1 DAAVKGFQYP
11 NVMWGVPPLHKSQ
24 AYICIG
30 RPNHE
35 KSLKRITIA
44 IALILSLATLSS
56 GILTHATS
64 KTYDTTTLAGKL
76 ASVNDTPGL
85 YFSLSDF
92 LQEEAD
98 TSDQASP
105 PSPAPPT
112 PPPPLPS
119 PPLSGTPLQPPPPP
133 TTPPHTRTPPNEPA
147 APPHPPPPTP
157 PG

>member
-1 DAAVKGFQYP
+1 MS
-11 NVMWGVPPLHKSQ
+11 NVPPLHKSQ
-24 AYICIG
+24 AYICKG
-30 RPNHE
+30 GPSHE

-98 TSDQASP
+98 TSDHAP
-105 PSPAPPT
+105 APSPRTPSTPPCLLARPRDPLIA
-112 PPPPLPS
+112 PPPPASL
-119 PPLSGTPLQPPPPP
+119 LQ
-133 TTPPHTRTPPNEPA
+133 
-147 APPHPPPPTP
+147 
-157 PG
+157 

>member
-1 DAAVKGFQYP
+1 R
-11 NVMWGVPPLHKSQ
+11 L
-24 AYICIG
+24 
-30 RPNHE
+30 NHE

-98 TSDQASP
+98 TSDQA
-105 PSPAPPT
+105 
-112 PPPPLPS
+112 
-119 PPLSGTPLQPPPPP
+119 
-133 TTPPHTRTPPNEPA
+133 
-147 APPHPPPPTP
+147 PPPTP
-157 PG
+157 STPITPPFVLSRPLHANTAQPPALPLNQHLNHAPHTTPPRATNP

>member
-98 TSDQASP
+98 TSDQAP
-105 PSPAPPT
+105 TPTPATPLT
-112 PPPPLPS
+112 PPPVLSRPLPRHS
-119 PPLSGTPLQPPPPP
+119 VQPPPP
-133 TTPPHTRTPPNEPA
+133 TATPALNSPPPNKPA
-147 APPHPPPPTP
+147 VAVDP
-157 PG
+157 

>member
-1 DAAVKGFQYP
+1 MS
-11 NVMWGVPPLHKSQ
+11 NVPPLHKSQ
-24 AYICIG
+24 AYICKG
-30 RPNHE
+30 GPSHE

-92 LQEEAD
+92 LQEAAD
-98 TSDQASP
+98 TSDLSP
-105 PSPAPPT
+105 PPPPAPPT
-112 PPPPLPS
+112 TQTFFLPPPPH
-119 PPLSGTPLQPPPPP
+119 
-133 TTPPHTRTPPNEPA
+133 TPP
-147 APPHPPPPTP
+147 
-157 PG
+157 

>member
-1 DAAVKGFQYP
+1 MS
-11 NVMWGVPPLHKSQ
+11 NVPPLHKSQ
-24 AYICIG
+24 AYICKG
-30 RPNHE
+30 GPSHE

-98 TSDQASP
+98 IRDQATTPSPVTPITPTFVLSSP
-105 PSPAPPT
+105 PHANN
-112 PPPPLPS
+112 
-119 PPLSGTPLQPPPPP
+119 LQPP
-133 TTPPHTRTPPNEPA
+133 
-147 APPHPPPPTP
+147 
-157 PG
+157 

>member
-1 DAAVKGFQYP
+1 MS
-11 NVMWGVPPLHKSQ
+11 NVPPLHKSQ
-24 AYICIG
+24 AYICKG
-30 RPNHE
+30 GPSHE

-98 TSDQASP
+98 TSDQD
-105 PSPAPPT
+105 
-112 PPPPLPS
+112 
-119 PPLSGTPLQPPPPP
+119 PPPPP
-133 TTPPHTRTPPNEPA
+133 GTPLTAPLVLSTPP
-147 APPHPPPPTP
+147 
-157 PG
+157 PGNTNHQ

>member
-1 DAAVKGFQYP
+1 MS
-11 NVMWGVPPLHKSQ
+11 NVPPLHKSQ
-24 AYICIG
+24 AYICKG
-30 RPNHE
+30 RLNNE

-98 TSDQASP
+98 TSDQAPP
-105 PSPAPPT
+105 PSPGPPLTPT
-112 PPPPLPS
+112 PP
-119 PPLSGTPLQPPPPP
+119 LSPPPPP
-133 TTPPHTRTPPNEPA
+133 NA
-147 APPHPPPPTP
+147 APPPAPT
-157 PG
+157 

>member
-1 DAAVKGFQYP
+1 MLRNCAVELW
-11 NVMWGVPPLHKSQ
+11 NVPPLNKSQ
-24 AYICIG
+24 AYIRKG
-30 RPNHE
+30 RPNHQ

-92 LQEEAD
+92 LQEEAN
-98 TSDQASP
+98 TSD
-105 PSPAPPT
+105 
-112 PPPPLPS
+112 
-119 PPLSGTPLQPPPPP
+119 QPPPPP
-133 TTPPHTRTPPNEPA
+133 PVPPLTPTFLPPNPPA
-147 APPHPPPPTP
+147 RNT
-157 PG
+157 

>member
-1 DAAVKGFQYP
+1 MS
-11 NVMWGVPPLHKSQ
+11 NVPPLHKSQ
-24 AYICIG
+24 AYIRKG

-92 LQEEAD
+92 LQEEAN
-98 TSDQASP
+98 TSDQAPP
-105 PSPAPPT
+105 PSPGPPITPT
-112 PPPPLPS
+112 PP
-119 PPLSGTPLQPPPPP
+119 LSPPPPP
-133 TTPPHTRTPPNEPA
+133 NA
-147 APPHPPPPTP
+147 APP
-157 PG
+157 

>member
-1 DAAVKGFQYP
+1 MS
-11 NVMWGVPPLHKSQ
+11 NVPPLHKSQ
-24 AYICIG
+24 AYIRKG

-98 TSDQASP
+98 TSDQA
-105 PSPAPPT
+105 
-112 PPPPLPS
+112 
-119 PPLSGTPLQPPPPP
+119 PPPPP
-133 TTPPHTRTPPNEPA
+133 STAKTPTFFLSRPLDCNSRQPPDLTRNQRLNGPPQNEQALADDPN
-147 APPHPPPPTP
+147 HPS
-157 PG
+157 

>member
-1 DAAVKGFQYP
+1 MLRNCAVELW
-11 NVMWGVPPLHKSQ
+11 NVQPFHKSQ
-24 AYICIG
+24 AYIRKG

-98 TSDQASP
+98 TRGQAP
-105 PSPAPPT
+105 APSPAT
-112 PPPPLPS
+112 RRPLPFTPTS
-119 PPLSGTPLQPPPPP
+119 PRAC
-133 TTPPHTRTPPNEPA
+133 HTRKPYTSKFN
-147 APPHPPPPTP
+147 HPDKR
-157 PG
+157 

>member
-1 DAAVKGFQYP
+1 MS
-11 NVMWGVPPLHKSQ
+11 NVPPLHKSQ
-24 AYICIG
+24 AYICKG

-98 TSDQASP
+98 TSDQAPPHSP
-105 PSPAPPT
+105 GPPLTPTLLPPRPPDRTTLHPPAPT
-112 PPPPLPS
+112 
-119 PPLSGTPLQPPPPP
+119 
-133 TTPPHTRTPPNEPA
+133 
-147 APPHPPPPTP
+147 
-157 PG
+157 

>member
-98 TSDQASP
+98 TSDQAPP
-105 PSPAPPT
+105 PSPVTPITPT
-112 PPPPLPS
+112 FVLSSPLPGNYPPPPALTVHQS
-119 PPLSGTPLQPPPPP
+119 LNRARQP
-133 TTPPHTRTPPNEPA
+133 
-147 APPHPPPPTP
+147 APPVPRPPIH
-157 PG
+157 

>member
-1 DAAVKGFQYP
+1 MS
-11 NVMWGVPPLHKSQ
+11 NVPPLHKSQ
-24 AYICIG
+24 AYICKG
-30 RPNHE
+30 RLHHE

-92 LQEEAD
+92 LQEEAN
-98 TSDQASP
+98 TSDQA
-105 PSPAPPT
+105 
-112 PPPPLPS
+112 
-119 PPLSGTPLQPPPPP
+119 PPPPP
-133 TTPPHTRTPPNEPA
+133 RTPITPTILLSTPLAGNTVQPPAVTVNQDLNGAPQNE
-147 APPHPPPPTP
+147 
-157 PG
+157 